1 MLLVPPVDL
10 QTYYSLT
17 CWLVDS
23 LTFKKN
29 RCRIPNGP
37 EVVGGDDVATPESV
51 VGIRELWCGDSFM
64 YLIPSTQS
72 VNYERD
78 GVLLLRF
85 RLIMA

>member
-1 MLLVPPVDL
+1 MKWWV
-10 QTYYSLT
+10 
-17 CWLVDS
+17 
-23 LTFKKN
+23 
-29 RCRIPNGP
+29 
-37 EVVGGDDVATPESV
+37 GDDVAAPKSV

-64 YLIPSTQS
+64 YLMPSAQS

>member
-1 MLLVPPVDL
+1 MDL
-10 QTYYSLT
+10 IGVKISH
-17 CWLVDS
+17 S
-23 LTFKKN
+23 HN
-29 RCRIPNGP
+29 
-37 EVVGGDDVATPESV
+37 VVGGDDVAAPESV
-51 VGIRELWCGDSFM
+51 VGIRELWCGDFI

>member
-1 MLLVPPVDL
+1 MKWWV
-10 QTYYSLT
+10 
-17 CWLVDS
+17 
-23 LTFKKN
+23 
-29 RCRIPNGP
+29 
-37 EVVGGDDVATPESV
+37 GDDVAAPESV

-72 VNYERD
+72 VNYERV

>member
-1 MLLVPPVDL
+1 MDL
-10 QTYYSLT
+10 IG
-17 CWLVDS
+17 V
-23 LTFKKN
+23 K
-29 RCRIPNGP
+29 IPNSP
-37 EVVGGDDVATPESV
+37 EVVWWGDDVAAPESV
-51 VGIRELWCGDSFM
+51 VGIRELWREDSFM

>member
-1 MLLVPPVDL
+1 MDL
-10 QTYYSLT
+10 IGVKISHSL
-17 CWLVDS
+17 
-23 LTFKKN
+23 
-29 RCRIPNGP
+29 G
-37 EVVGGDDVATPESV
+37 VGEDVAAHESV

>member
-1 MLLVPPVDL
+1 MDL
-10 QTYYSLT
+10 IGVKISHSLG
-17 CWLVDS
+17 V
-23 LTFKKN
+23 
-29 RCRIPNGP
+29 
-37 EVVGGDDVATPESV
+37 GDDVAAPESV

-78 GVLLLRF
+78 GDLLLRF

>member
-1 MLLVPPVDL
+1 MKWWV
-10 QTYYSLT
+10 
-17 CWLVDS
+17 
-23 LTFKKN
+23 
-29 RCRIPNGP
+29 
-37 EVVGGDDVATPESV
+37 GDDVAAPKSV
-51 VGIRELWCGDSFM
+51 AWIRELRCGDAFM